1 MKVLFIIAWI
11 ACSVAVA
18 VLAERKGRSFELF
31 LNVALVLSP
40 VVGLI
45 AVLVAKPTQ
54 KALLDM
60 GRARRCRHCDHLMAA
75 DVQVCPVCRGRQPK
89 GRIKTDREV
98 TTWVMLGGWAGTVL
112 LGFGLLT
119 LIGLG
124 VEWARRSAF

>member
-1 MKVLFIIAWI
+1 MKVLLIIAWI
-11 ACSVAVA
+11 ACSVVVA

-54 KALLDM
+54 QALLDM
-60 GRARRCRHCDHLMAA
+60 GRARRCRHCDHLMTA
-75 DVQVCPVCRGRQPK
+75 DVRVCPVCRGQQPK
-89 GRIKTDREV
+89 GKIKTDGEV
-98 TTWVMLGGWAGTVL
+98 STWAMLGGWVSVVL

-124 VEWARRSAF
+124 VEWARRATF